1 MKSSKSTFKKA
12 LCAVFGHRY
21 VVSKKITYHVAEYT
35 CKHCKCELTTTE
47 SGTLDVLTPELK
59 EINESL
65 AKFYRKRHQVQS
77 VA

>member
-1 MKSSKSTFKKA
+1 MKSPTSTFKRA

-21 VVSKKITYHVAEYT
+21 VVSKKITSHVAEYT
-35 CKHCKCELTTTE
+35 CKHCKCELTTTV

-65 AKFYRKRHQVQS
+65 AKFYRKRHQVHT

>member
-1 MKSSKSTFKKA
+1 MKSPKSTFKKS

-21 VVSKKITYHVAEYT
+21 RVSKKITSHITEYT

-59 EINESL
+59 EINETL
-65 AKFYRKRHQVQS
+65 AKFYRKRHHIQS